1 MEGVSLSVPVPGSVC
16 WCVNTCVFM
25 ATTETVEEKAAAA
38 AAVAETEIKFSLKA
52 FRFSRRQNMREF

>member
-1 MEGVSLSVPVPGSVC
+1 MEGVALSVPVPGSVC

-38 AAVAETEIKFSLKA
+38 VAETEIKFSLKA